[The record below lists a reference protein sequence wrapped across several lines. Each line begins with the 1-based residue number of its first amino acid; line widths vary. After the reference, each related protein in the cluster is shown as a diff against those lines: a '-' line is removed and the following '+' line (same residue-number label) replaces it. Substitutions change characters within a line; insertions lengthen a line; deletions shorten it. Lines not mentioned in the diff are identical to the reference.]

1 MPNLSAPLPKA
12 ATTVVTALLAVL
24 SGIALVLASTV
35 PARAAT
41 TYTPTGGPVVSFLG
55 SNISFTNIWA
65 GQTFTCTTVS
75 ASGSVVIPGTSRAY
89 GTTAISLGTN
99 ATSGCS
105 HPMCG
110 TTTVTPSGTW
120 SFAITGDKTGSVWP
134 ARISNVSIQM
144 TCGTCTFTVVG
155 RVTGKFDTAT
165 QRFTPAS
172 GASGLTVSG
181 NPPPSGAMCVT
192 LDILAGDEFAVGG
205 SFTLVTPSGSSGLTI
220 SNP

>member
-1 MPNLSAPLPKA
+1 MPNLPSSLTKA

-41 TYTPTGGPVVSFLG
+41 TYTPTGPVVTFLG
-55 SNISFTNIWA
+55 SNISFTNLWA
-65 GQTFTCTTVS
+65 GQTFSCTTVS
-75 ASGSVVIPGTSRAY
+75 ASGSVVNSGTSRAY
-89 GTTAISLGTN
+89 GATAINLGTN

-120 SFAITGDKTGSVWP
+120 TFAITGDKTGTVWP

-155 RVTGKFDTAT
+155 KIAGKFDTAT
-165 QRFTPAS
+165 QKFTPVS

-181 NPPPSGAMCVT
+181 SPPPSGAMCVT